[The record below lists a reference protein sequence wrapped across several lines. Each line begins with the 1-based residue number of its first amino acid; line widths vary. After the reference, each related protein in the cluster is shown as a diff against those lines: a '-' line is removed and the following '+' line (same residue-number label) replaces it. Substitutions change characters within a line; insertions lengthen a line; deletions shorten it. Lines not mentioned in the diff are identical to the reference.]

1 MKQKPIVLLLLVTI
15 LFATFFGSASAASQM
30 KLKVNV
36 RNSSGA
42 VVNLGLTDANGVR
55 TFYHLEPG
63 VYPITVDEGTYYYY
77 ASLPCGNL
85 AGVWNVNVVKTL
97 FLSCQ
102 KDAAFASLAKNFA
115 DGCQSLGTWNIDFD
129 IMLLGERSSEPDFYL
144 GPGAS
149 DYTSRPGVCLDEYFP
164 LLYTA
169 RFWQVW
175 YVDEFGTI
183 DLIAEYQN

>member
-1 MKQKPIVLLLLVTI
+1 MKQKRIVLLLLVTI
-15 LFATFFGSASAASQM
+15 LFVTVFGSAAASGPM
-30 KLKVNV
+30 ELRVNV
-36 RNSSGA
+36 RNASGA
-42 VVNLGLTDANGVR
+42 VVNLSLTDANGVR

-63 VYPITVDEGTYYYY
+63 VYPITVGEGTYYYY

-102 KDAAFASLAKNFA
+102 KDAAFASLAKNYA
-115 DGCQSLGTWNIDFD
+115 DGCQYFGTWNIDFD
-129 IMLLGERSSEPDFYL
+129 IMLLGQRSSEPDFYL

-149 DYTSRPGVCLDEYFP
+149 DYMSRPGVCLDEYFP

-169 RFWQVW
+169 RFWQIW
-175 YVDEFGTI
+175 TVDEFGTF
-183 DLIAEYQN
+183 DLIAENPN